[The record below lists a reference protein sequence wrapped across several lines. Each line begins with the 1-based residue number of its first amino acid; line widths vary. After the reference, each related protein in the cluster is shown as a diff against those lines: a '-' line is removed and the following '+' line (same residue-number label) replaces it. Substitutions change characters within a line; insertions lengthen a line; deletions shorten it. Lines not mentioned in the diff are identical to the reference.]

1 MLAEKVAE
9 LAKPETETYAG
20 IVKAEGAELAR
31 VTAVPPAPA
40 ALENVSVQM
49 VELLDARLVA
59 AHCTEDSVKVDT
71 SDRVTGCE
79 DPLSDAVTVA
89 V

>member
-1 MLAEKVAE
+1 M
-9 LAKPETETYAG
+9 
-20 IVKAEGAELAR
+20 
-31 VTAVPPAPA
+31 PPAPA

-49 VELLDARLVA
+49 VEVLDARLVA
-59 AHCTEDSVKVDT
+59 AHCKEESVNVDT